1 MTTGIFTYRNYDRP
15 STNTEKRITAENPE
29 ELKKKAED
37 IFKPLRLLYA
47 GERATC
53 VLSIISEE
61 IILKDCM

>member
-15 STNTEKRITAENPE
+15 STDTEKRITAENPD
-29 ELKKKAED
+29 ELRKKAEEM
-37 IFKPLRLLYA
+37 FKPLRLLYA

>member
-15 STNTEKRITAENPE
+15 STDTEKRITAENPE
-29 ELKKKAED
+29 ELKKKAEELLT
-37 IFKPLRLLYA
+37 PLSILYE

-53 VLSIISEE
+53 VLTIISEE